1 MISWSLQKEERK
13 LISETWRLISMM
25 QITLPWQLQAQR
37 MILQRKK
44 VSKSRIT
51 REKTEGDADYPPLVS
66 TGTEDDSPKKKSK

>member
-1 MISWSLQKEERK
+1 
-13 LISETWRLISMM
+13 MM

-51 REKTEGDADYPPLVS
+51 REKTEGDADYPPLAS
-66 TGTEDDSPKKKSK
+66 TDTEDDSPKKKSK